1 MRTSFLNSMA
11 AVSAALFLGSC
22 IDNDFDAP
30 DYVAL
35 PNGAAVTVSDIY
47 DMHANKQGSFVITDT
62 AYLYATVIGDES
74 SGNLYKQLYVQ
85 DETGGINLQLEAS
98 AANVRIGD
106 YVKIVLNGLSV
117 SKYNE
122 LMQIGG
128 IDPAYD
134 IIVQRNECYIEPEVV
149 TIKQLNSSD
158 FAYTCK
164 LVRLKNVQ
172 FAASDTAGT
181 YADGYAQT
189 SKNLTLTD
197 SLGNE
202 VIVRNSGYANFANKK
217 VIGGSGDA
225 VFIVSRYS
233 STVQL
238 LIRNINELELTG
250 TRFVLDNEKN
260 VVFSQTFDNSFGNFT
275 TYNVSG
281 EQVWAINYSTATMTG
296 YANSTNYE
304 NEDWLISP
312 EIDLSKDTA
321 ATFSM
326 NYIARYF
333 SDINNDITLQV
344 STNYTPGNIP
354 SNATWTTISA
364 SWTEGSDWN
373 TFTTTNVDISSYAG
387 KKITVAI
394 KYKSTSN
401 KAGTIEIKSINILNS
416 REKSD
421 SGDEMTFFQ
430 LFDTDFGSFSPY
442 NVSGEQIWAISYSTA
457 TMNGYA
463 NSNNYDNE
471 DWLISSEIDLTKNT
485 EATFTMNYIARYF
498 SDINNDI
505 TLQISTNYTAGNAPS
520 SATWSKIDATWT
532 EGSDWKTFATTNVNI
547 SAYAGQKITLAI
559 KYVSTSKK
567 AGTLEI
573 KSIGILNKT
582 EAQQG
587 GEGGGTSIGNGTFDN
602 PLSVTEALTASGT
615 KWIKGYIVGVYET
628 KDANGTISTYA
639 MSTIAPFYTA
649 TNILIASSA
658 SETDIKNCMPVQL
671 PTGDIRAV
679 LNLVDN
685 ATNVGKEVMIYGS
698 LEKYF
703 NMPGVK
709 SLTGYW
715 LDGNGINPDNGGGT
729 NNGNTNAIFA
739 EAFDKSQGNFT
750 IHNVEIGSLKYVW
763 KWASADYGIKASA
776 FYNKVQNE
784 SESWLVSP
792 AIVIPTSVSSTITL
806 SFQQAAN
813 FVSDPSDALHVMVST
828 DFDGDVENA
837 DWTDINEDIATWPSG
852 SDYDFVKSKANIS
865 GFTGQT
871 IFVGFK
877 YTSTSSEAATWEIKD
892 FKIE

>member
-47 DMHANKQGSFVITDT
+47 DMHTKKQGSFVITDT

-164 LVRLKNVQ
+164 LVRLENVQ

-217 VIGGSGDA
+217 VIGGRGDA

-238 LIRNINELELTG
+238 LIRNVNELELTG
-250 TRFVLDNEKN
+250 ARFVSGKEKDA
-260 VVFSQTFDNSFGNFT
+260 VFSQTFDSNFGSFT
-275 TYNVSG
+275 TFSVSG
-281 EQVWAINYSTATMTG
+281 EQTWAISYNTATMTG
-296 YANSTNYE
+296 FANSTNYD

-312 EIDLSKDTA
+312 EIDLTNETA
-321 ATFSM
+321 AGFSM

-333 SDINNDITLQV
+333 SDINSDITLQV
-344 STNYTPGNIP
+344 STDYKTGKSPT
-354 SNATWTTISA
+354 NATWTAVQAT
-364 SWTEGSDWN
+364 WTEGSDWN
-373 TFTTTNVDISSYAG
+373 TFATTNVDISSYAG

-394 KYKSTSN
+394 KY
-401 KAGTIEIKSINILNS
+401 L
-416 REKSD
+416 
-421 SGDEMTFFQ
+421 
-430 LFDTDFGSFSPY
+430 
-442 NVSGEQIWAISYSTA
+442 
-457 TMNGYA
+457 
-463 NSNNYDNE
+463 
-471 DWLISSEIDLTKNT
+471 
-485 EATFTMNYIARYF
+485 
-498 SDINNDI
+498 
-505 TLQISTNYTAGNAPS
+505 
-520 SATWSKIDATWT
+520 
-532 EGSDWKTFATTNVNI
+532 
-547 SAYAGQKITLAI
+547 
-559 KYVSTSKK
+559 STSKK

-573 KSIGILNKT
+573 KSISITNKV
-582 EAQQG
+582 
-587 GEGGGTSIGNGTFDN
+587 EGNTTPGNNTSTGTFET
-602 PLSVTEALTASGT
+602 PLSVSAAATATGT
-615 KWIKGYIVGVYET
+615 KWVKAYIVGVYET
-628 KDANGTISTYA
+628 KDASGATLEKYV
-639 MSTIAPFYTA
+639 MSTKAPFYTA
-649 TNILIASSA
+649 TNLLIAASA
-658 SETDIKNCMPVQL
+658 TETDLSRCLTVQL
-671 PTGDIRAV
+671 PTGDIRAA

-685 ATNVGKEVMIYGS
+685 ASNLGKEVMIYGS

-715 LDGNGINPDNGGGT
+715 LDGNGIKPDNGGGT

-739 EAFDKSQGNFT
+739 EAFSSSQGQFV
-750 IHNVEIGSLKYVW
+750 IHDVEIGGLSYVW
-763 KWASADYGIKASA
+763 KWDKQYGMKASA
-776 FYNKVQNE
+776 YFDKKQNE

-792 AIVIPTSVSSTITL
+792 AITLGSGANKL

-813 FVSDPSDALHVMVST
+813 YVAQPKEALHVMIST
-828 DFDGDVENA
+828 DFEGDVTSA
-837 DWTDINEDIATWPSG
+837 DWTELNDDISTWPTG
-852 SDYDFVKSKANIS
+852 SDFKFVTSTADLS
-865 GFTGQT
+865 SFAGET
-871 IFVGFK
+871 IYVAFQ
-877 YTSTSSEAATWEIKD
+877 YTSTDSEAATWEIKD